1 MSEKRLRISIIVL
14 LVSVAITSF
23 GCGGGS
29 SANLAT
35 GGDFITAVVPDSGS
49 TRGDGGNA
57 PARFDAK
64 YSNRSAKY
72 SNRTNTSP

>member
-29 SANLAT
+29 GANLAT

-57 PARFDAK
+57 PAGSTLNTQTQQNTQTA
-64 YSNRSAKY
+64 
-72 SNRTNTSP
+72 NTSP